1 MCKSGMHKSGHV
13 IFSGCSDVR
22 QARRGFEPR
31 STDSESVVLTA
42 TPTSQS
48 WTYIGAWYPIALF

>member
-1 MCKSGMHKSGHV
+1 M
-13 IFSGCSDVR
+13 R

-48 WTYIGAWYPIALF
+48 WTYIGAWYTLAPTRTILTKIAVYHFFLLAGM